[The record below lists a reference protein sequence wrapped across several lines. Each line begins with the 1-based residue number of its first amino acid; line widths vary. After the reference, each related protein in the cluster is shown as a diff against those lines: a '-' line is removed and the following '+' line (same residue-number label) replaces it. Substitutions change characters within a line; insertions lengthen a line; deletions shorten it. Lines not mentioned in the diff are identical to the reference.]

1 MLYAR
6 VTYASRVPI
15 FTPPLGGALSSTTRW
30 ESRRVAV
37 GMGDGRGLHDR
48 AALFAPRS
56 RGTAHNKVH
65 GVNDS
70 GRGGGEEGGGGG
82 FADPPLE
89 EARQRGNEK
98 RLS

>member
-1 MLYAR
+1 
-6 VTYASRVPI
+6 
-15 FTPPLGGALSSTTRW
+15 
-30 ESRRVAV
+30 
-37 GMGDGRGLHDR
+37 MGDGRGLHDR

-70 GRGGGEEGGGGG
+70 GGGRGGEEGGGGG

-89 EARQRGNEK
+89 ERAPAWKREAAVLKKRG
-98 RLS
+98 RVRTAVFRRTPRR

>member
-1 MLYAR
+1 
-6 VTYASRVPI
+6 
-15 FTPPLGGALSSTTRW
+15 
-30 ESRRVAV
+30 
-37 GMGDGRGLHDR
+37 MGDGRGLHDR

-70 GRGGGEEGGGGG
+70 GGGGGEGRKG
-82 FADPPLE
+82 E
-89 EARQRGNEK
+89 EVALPILRSRSGRQRGNEK